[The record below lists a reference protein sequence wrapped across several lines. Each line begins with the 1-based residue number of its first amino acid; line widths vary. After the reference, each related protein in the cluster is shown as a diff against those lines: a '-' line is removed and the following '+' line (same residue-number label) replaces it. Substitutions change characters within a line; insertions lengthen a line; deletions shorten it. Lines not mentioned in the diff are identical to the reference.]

1 MKRKSDEKI
10 MFQIMATPKYKGKYV
25 VTVKD
30 EVYSTKSSQKR
41 GQILEKLIKKYP
53 KETPLVTYVPKEDTL
68 ILILK

>member
-1 MKRKSDEKI
+1 MKRKSDEKM
-10 MFQIMATPKYKGKYV
+10 MFQIMSNPKNRGKYV

-41 GQILEKLIKKYP
+41 GEILEKLINKYP
-53 KETPLVTYVPKEDTL
+53 KETPLITYVPKEETL